1 MVKRA
6 LAWERSGV
14 ESDLQT
20 LQTESWSFSLSTQ
33 PSYGTGRRQP
43 LTALPVPFL
52 KYTFALEGR
61 DEKTSL
67 MMERGKTKQNRNQ
80 KRKVRGLNGDWRKGA
95 YTLAYFIIRASSL
108 PESLGVTSSSLATGT
123 PVSPHPHTPQDTRNV
138 GHSSFPK
145 PSRAWSK
152 CTHTKSQWNP
162 APNANQLLAIIKFI
176 FIHASKVPKES
187 IKEKKKKRTT
197 KVVEERT
204 EKESLETRAEIN
216 VITSCPGHKFRRG
229 NQIFLCMCIKTNQSI
244 ELAKNHYVLNWVS

>member
-14 ESDLQT
+14 ESELQT
-20 LQTESWSFSLSTQ
+20 LQTSLDPFHCHLNLLT
-33 PSYGTGRRQP
+33 GTGLSQP

-52 KYTFALEGR
+52 QYTFTLEGR

-80 KRKVRGLNGDWRKGA
+80 KRKVRGLNGDWRKGT

-123 PVSPHPHTPQDTRNV
+123 PVSPHPHTPRDTRNV
-138 GHSSFPK
+138 GHNSFPK

-152 CTHTKSQWNP
+152 CTHTKKSQWNP

-187 IKEKKKKRTT
+187 IKRKKKK
-197 KVVEERT
+197 KNN
-204 EKESLETRAEIN
+204 K
-216 VITSCPGHKFRRG
+216 GGRRENRKG
-229 NQIFLCMCIKTNQSI
+229 KPRDQSR
-244 ELAKNHYVLNWVS
+244 N